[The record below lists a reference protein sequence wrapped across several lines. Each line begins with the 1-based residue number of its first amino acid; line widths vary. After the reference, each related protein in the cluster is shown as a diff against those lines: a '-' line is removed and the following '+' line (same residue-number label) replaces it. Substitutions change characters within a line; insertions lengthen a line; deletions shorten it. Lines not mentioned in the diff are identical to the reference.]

1 LKSVAVCKEN
11 GGGKGIVMSVGTIQ
25 HEVVEVMVDPK
36 EEEEGRGVTAR
47 LVTCGHSGKEVWGL
61 ATVARG
67 EPGGGGDAF
76 ATFGDDGA
84 LRLWG
89 VSQGG
94 NDGAHPGQKQHHA
107 LTCHVVLSGT
117 DQKPTGGKCV
127 AICRGRVGKRSR
139 GEEEGDVGEASS
151 AHMELA
157 CGLETGEVAILRS
170 ENGGSD
176 VEEAQRLRDRK
187 SEVTDLKFSP
197 CGNMLA
203 VGSKDKVISL
213 YRRIAADGGEH
224 KWKLFST
231 CKGHS
236 SGVAHVDWSECC
248 LWIQSSDVGYD
259 LLFWKI
265 PSPHDPGTDINDGAL
280 GKKPLE
286 IKPHPKTVDLS
297 TVAALDPEP

>member
-1 LKSVAVCKEN
+1 MKSVAVCKES

-25 HEVVEVMVDPK
+25 HEVVEVVVDPK

-127 AICRGRVGKRSR
+127 AICRG
-139 GEEEGDVGEASS
+139 
-151 AHMELA
+151 
-157 CGLETGEVAILRS
+157 
-170 ENGGSD
+170 GGG
-176 VEEAQRLRDRK
+176 Q
-187 SEVTDLKFSP
+187 
-197 CGNMLA
+197 
-203 VGSKDKVISL
+203 
-213 YRRIAADGGEH
+213 
-224 KWKLFST
+224 
-231 CKGHS
+231 
-236 SGVAHVDWSECC
+236 
-248 LWIQSSDVGYD
+248 
-259 LLFWKI
+259 
-265 PSPHDPGTDINDGAL
+265 
-280 GKKPLE
+280 
-286 IKPHPKTVDLS
+286 
-297 TVAALDPEP
+297 